1 MVTGK
6 TKTGFSFA
14 FEKSK
19 VNDMRV
25 IRALGRVDNG
35 DALALEEVGRR
46 VLGEELYDKL
56 LKHIETEDGRQP
68 VDALVTEINE
78 IFSASNDGKK

>member
-14 FEKSK
+14 YEKSK
-19 VNDMRV
+19 LNDMNV

-35 DALALEEVGRR
+35 DPISLDEVGRR
-46 VLGEELYDKL
+46 VLGEDLYEKL

-68 VDALVTEINE
+68 VDALMAEIND
-78 IFSASNDGKK
+78 IFGASNDGKK

>member
-25 IRALGRVDNG
+25 IRALGRVDKG
-35 DALALEEVGRR
+35 DAMALDEVGRR

>member
-25 IRALGRVDNG
+25 IRALGRVDKG
-35 DALALEEVGRR
+35 DAIALDEVGRR
-46 VLGEELYDKL
+46 VLGEDLYDKL
-56 LKHIETEDGRQP
+56 LQHIETEDGRQP

>member
-25 IRALGRVDNG
+25 IRALGRVDKG
-35 DALALEEVGRR
+35 DPEALDYVGRR
-46 VLGEELYDKL
+46 VLGEDLYDKL

-68 VDALVTEINE
+68 VDALVAEIND